1 LLEEPNRM
9 PFVERPDNIRI
20 HWEADGEGP
29 LVVLAHHTLWSYPG
43 VYRGLIS
50 DLASDHR
57 VVVGDPRGCGRSDR
71 QGPYDAPT
79 DAQDL
84 LGVVE
89 AAGGGAVALGMGD
102 GFNRTVRVAA
112 VRPDLVSH
120 VIAVG
125 PAAAAVLPRSEL
137 KGSEVFAA
145 SESVVEMVLRLFDT
159 DPRAAL
165 HSIIAAMNP
174 ELDADELRERVDR
187 VAAYQS
193 PEAARARISAWLED
207 DASTEARL
215 LGNRLSILH
224 AGTEPLYEGALGERV
239 AALFPEARLEELPG
253 GPISTPKVTAAWVRR
268 LTRAAAGARDA

>member
-1 LLEEPNRM
+1 M
-9 PFVERPDNIRI
+9 SFVERPDAVRI
-20 HWEADGEGP
+20 HWEAKGEGP

-43 VYRGLIS
+43 VYRSLIS
-50 DLASDHR
+50 DLARDHR

-71 QGPYDAPT
+71 RGPYDGPT

-102 GFNRTVRVAA
+102 GFNRTARVAA
-112 VRPDLVSH
+112 ARPDMVTH

-137 KGSEVFAA
+137 KGSDVFAA
-145 SESVVEMVLRLFDT
+145 SESVIEMVLRLFDT

-174 ELDADELRERVDR
+174 ELAADQLRERVDR

-193 PEAARARISAWLED
+193 SEAARSRISAWLED
-207 DASTEARL
+207 DVSAEARS
-215 LGNRLSILH
+215 LGKRLSVLH

-239 AALFPEARLEELPG
+239 AALFPEARLVELPG
-253 GPISTPKVTAAWVRR
+253 GPISAPEVIAGWVRR
-268 LTRAAAGARDA
+268 LTGAAAAARDA